1 MKRDR
6 LRVTRRGIQI
16 TLGLLWMLDG
26 FLQLQPALFTR
37 QFVTQVIAP
46 AAQGQPAFVSWPVHE
61 VARIIGYQ
69 PTLTN
74 LSFGLIQLA
83 LGLGI
88 LHPRTVRWALPASVV
103 WALSVWYLGEGLG
116 GLFGGAPSLVTGAPG
131 SALLYAVVAM
141 AVLPRSGRQ
150 ARDRRPARW
159 AASAWVALWLGG
171 TLLQLLPGRDT
182 NASIS
187 MVLAMNASNAPS
199 WFAAVDKHL
208 SALVPLSGVSVVVDL
223 VVLQAL
229 AGIGLLLGHRMRR
242 SAVLLGI
249 GLSLVYWVAGQGAGQ
264 FWSGTSTD
272 PNTAPLMILL
282 GVTILGAAPW
292 RQPGKDRVSTMASAA
307 GSELIDAVSADR
319 SGAHG
324 GRRGE
329 LGRGLGRSGSMTDL
343 HGQGQGKDE
352 ADQGEGDRGAT
363 VDRIAV

>member
-1 MKRDR
+1 MKRDG

-26 FLQLQPALFTR
+26 FLQFQPAMFTR
-37 QFVTQVIAP
+37 QFATQVIAP

-61 VARIIGYQ
+61 AARIIGYQ
-69 PTLTN
+69 PTLAD

-88 LHPRTVRWALPASVV
+88 LHPRTVRWSLPASVV

-116 GLFGGAPSLVTGAPG
+116 GLLGDGASLVTGAPG
-131 SALLYAVVAM
+131 SALMYAVVAM
-141 AVLPRSGRQ
+141 AVLPRPGSQ
-150 ARDRRPARW
+150 AGAQRPAWW

-171 TLLQLLPGRDT
+171 TLLQVLPGRDT

-187 MVLAMNASNAPS
+187 MVLTMNASDAPT
-199 WFAAVDKHL
+199 WLAAVDKHL
-208 SALVPLSGVSVVVDL
+208 SALVPRSGVSIVVDL

-229 AGIGLLLGHRMRR
+229 AGIGLLLGRRLRR

-264 FWSGTSTD
+264 FWSGITTD
-272 PNTAPLMILL
+272 PNTAPLMMLL

-292 RQPGKDRVSTMASAA
+292 RQPSKVRLSIMANAAEWRTGSACRLGRPGAVISILGAPGRWSRARPARWPARRAVHRAA
-307 GSELIDAVSADR
+307 GVP
-319 SGAHG
+319 
-324 GRRGE
+324 
-329 LGRGLGRSGSMTDL
+329 
-343 HGQGQGKDE
+343 
-352 ADQGEGDRGAT
+352 
-363 VDRIAV
+363 